1 MAITRLL
8 LPNALIPATTALST
22 LSAAGH
28 RLGILAGANVIMPNL
43 SPADVRSKY
52 AIYAGKAATG
62 TEAVEGIK
70 TLEAEISAIG
80 YTINY
85 AKADYND
92 TI

>member
-1 MAITRLL
+1 
-8 LPNALIPATTALST
+8 
-22 LSAAGH
+22 
-28 RLGILAGANVIMPNL
+28 MPNL